1 VDKICR
7 ISRASHETTRL
18 SASAEVPCLSQS
30 PAVRVRRLS
39 PDTFP
44 QYSQQYTATDGPGAG
59 PSKHLPT
66 SATSHADRPSDRTGS
81 SLRELNTGHRH
92 ATHRCHKILQ
102 IHRQPRP
109 LSPPKP
115 LVKDWSPFTARQ
127 SPRRSAPEL
136 SCLVIRSPAGAEHRS
151 HTAERRRRHRSCCGR
166 RKTLANTAT
175 LRS

>member
-1 VDKICR
+1 MQNTK
-7 ISRASHETTRL
+7 SKPQNNASFGV
-18 SASAEVPCLSQS
+18 SSSVVPQS
-30 PAVRVRRLS
+30 ESSSTGAATEPRHL
-39 PDTFP
+39 P
-44 QYSQQYTATDGPGAG
+44 QYSQQYVATDGPGAG

-81 SLRELNTGHRH
+81 SLHESNTGHRH

-115 LVKDWSPFTARQ
+115 LVKDSSPFTASQ
-127 SPRRSAPEL
+127 SPRRFAPEL

-151 HTAERRRRHRSCCGR
+151 HTAERRQRHRSCCGR
-166 RKTLANTAT
+166 
-175 LRS
+175 